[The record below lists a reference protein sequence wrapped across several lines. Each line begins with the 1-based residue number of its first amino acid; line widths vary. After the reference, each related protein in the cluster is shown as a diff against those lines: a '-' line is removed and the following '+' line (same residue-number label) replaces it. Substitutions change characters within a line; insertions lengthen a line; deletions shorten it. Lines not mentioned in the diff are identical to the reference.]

1 MTNTVRKSTLNQK
14 AIKTKAT
21 QTKRSTKSNL
31 TNIVP
36 FSNQANK
43 DKDKKTHLDFS
54 TLHEVLHKYYSERLS
69 LDVCSSRV
77 NLDGQSLEFADI
89 RYRIET
95 ERNIIGSKDDLL
107 SLVYKIAKANP
118 YNPIAEYLDDT
129 YKKYSEQACEDVLVN
144 VAKNV
149 LGLQTDI
156 EITYFVKFLVSAV
169 ARAKQAGCKV
179 DTALIL
185 QGDQGIG
192 KTTFFEALAGE
203 FFYTLSHNTRDN
215 QALKEQYKY
224 WLIEWGEF
232 GSKLTTNKIESLKN
246 EMSKTK
252 DEIKHLYVNESETRL
267 RHFVFVGT
275 TNQEQFLIDP
285 TGNRRFWVIKVDKK
299 IDTNY
304 VRETRDLIWAS
315 AVKLYQEGYL
325 WYLTDEE
332 QALSNQINSNYA
344 IDDVWETPV
353 LNWAA
358 SKTKP
363 FTIAD
368 VLTIALQVNI
378 DKQHKSS
385 SNRVSAILKSAGY
398 KSTRMRTKEFPD
410 GYYWSKI

>member
-1 MTNTVRKSTLNQK
+1 MTNAPRKSNLNQK
-14 AIKTKAT
+14 TMK
-21 QTKRSTKSNL
+21 TKRSTKSSS
-31 TNIVP
+31 TNIVLFP
-36 FSNQANK
+36 KEDSK
-43 DKDKKTHLDFS
+43 DKNKKTHLDFS
-54 TLHEVLHKYYSERLS
+54 TLHEVLHTHYSKRLG
-69 LDVCSSRV
+69 LNVCSSRI
-77 NLDGQSLEFADI
+77 NLDGQSLDFADI

-95 ERNIIGSKDDLL
+95 ERNITASKDDLL
-107 SLVYKIAKANP
+107 SLTYKIAKANP

-129 YKKYSEQACEDVLVN
+129 CKKYSEQACEDVLVN

-149 LGLQTDI
+149 LGLQQDI
-156 EITYFVKFLVSAV
+156 EVIYLVKFLVSAA
-169 ARAKQAGCKV
+169 ARAKEAGCKV

-185 QGDQGIG
+185 QGNQGIG

-203 FFYTLSHNTRDN
+203 FFYTLSHSTRDN

-299 IDTNY
+299 IDTAY
-304 VRETRDLIWAS
+304 VKDNRDLIWAS
-315 AVKLYQEGYL
+315 AMKLYQEGYL

-332 QALSNQINSNYA
+332 QALSNQINSKYA

-368 VLTIALQVNI
+368 VLTIALQVDI
-378 DKQHKSS
+378 DKQHKSF
-385 SNRVSAILKSAGY
+385 SNRVSSILKSAGY